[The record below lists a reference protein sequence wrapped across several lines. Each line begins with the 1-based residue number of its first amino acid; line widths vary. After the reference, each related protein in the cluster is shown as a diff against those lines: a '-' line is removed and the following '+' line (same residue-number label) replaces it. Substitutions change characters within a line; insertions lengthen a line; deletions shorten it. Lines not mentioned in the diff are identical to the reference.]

1 MRLRALLILTA
12 GLLMAA
18 EVAKDEP
25 IQKELKKLEGTWKI
39 VRIEVN
45 GSVAAPDDEFVAKG
59 RLIFKGDE
67 YWIDYGEKLS
77 PKCTVQLDLTK
88 DPKTIDLTALE
99 GQQKGKPLRGR
110 YAFKGSSLQL
120 CLALAP
126 GSGRPLTLTS
136 KNAQLI
142 TLERAKD

>member
-1 MRLRALLILTA
+1 MRLRALLIL
-12 GLLMAA
+12 MAA
-18 EVAKDEP
+18 LGMAADDAKEDP
-25 IQKELKKLEGTWKI
+25 IQKELKKFEGTWKI
-39 VRIEVN
+39 VRLEVN
-45 GSVAAPDDEFVAKG
+45 GTAAAPDDAFVAKG

-88 DPKTIDLTALE
+88 DPRTIDLTAVE
-99 GQQKGKPLRGR
+99 GSQKGKPLRGR
-110 YAFKGSSLQL
+110 YAFKDGKLQL

-126 GSGRPLTLTS
+126 GSGRPLTLTN